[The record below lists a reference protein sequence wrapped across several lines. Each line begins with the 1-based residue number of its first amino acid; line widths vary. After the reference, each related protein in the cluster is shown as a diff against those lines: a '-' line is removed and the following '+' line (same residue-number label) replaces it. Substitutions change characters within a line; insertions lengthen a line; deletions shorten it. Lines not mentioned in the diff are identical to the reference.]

1 MGQPSASGRSLLGR
15 GLCEWEGGGKE
26 TVHLCM
32 CMGCQARADN
42 ATQYRRR
49 CMAPPRS
56 PSSARFICR
65 LRSYSARSFPSSP
78 FRYKYSLRSLWFLR
92 SIL

>member
-1 MGQPSASGRSLLGR
+1 MYWYVLLGIVQ
-15 GLCEWEGGGKE
+15 CAW
-26 TVHLCM
+26 VM
-32 CMGCQARADN
+32 FCQARTNN
-42 ATQYRRR
+42 ATQYHRR

-78 FRYKYSLRSLWFLR
+78 FRYKYSLRSRWFLR
-92 SIL
+92 SILFAYSSRRGMPELAP